1 MKINTILDLKTPQK
15 TKIDD
20 YFLETHKSSATLL
33 SPKITQINK
42 NKPSRHN
49 NELYNW
55 DNTKEIKM
63 YKC

>member
-49 NELYNW
+49 NELYN
-55 DNTKEIKM
+55 
-63 YKC
+63 